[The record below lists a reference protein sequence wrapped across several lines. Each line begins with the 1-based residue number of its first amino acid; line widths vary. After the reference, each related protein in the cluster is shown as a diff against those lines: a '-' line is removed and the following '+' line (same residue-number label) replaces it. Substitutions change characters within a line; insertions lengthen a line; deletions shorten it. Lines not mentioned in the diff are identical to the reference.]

1 MQHISS
7 YSKKSVMS
15 ESINSILII
24 DDNPM
29 NLLLTS
35 KILESAGYLT
45 KTAQSGQEGLN
56 MVSEELPSLILLDIS
71 MPDMDGYE
79 VCELLKANEKWKN
92 IPVIFLTANI
102 QTEDVV
108 KGFKT
113 GGVDYITKPF
123 KSEELFVRVNTH
135 LELAESRRKI
145 VEMNYNRDKLYSII
159 AHDIRSP
166 LSGILQTLDAIDQ
179 GFIAPTDNDFTEI
192 INHLKE
198 RTKETHTLLNS
209 LLQWTKIQTDGMS
222 LQPTL
227 IELHFLLKSCVQLLQ
242 AIADVKQI
250 KINVQDGVFYAMCDE
265 MSMHT
270 VFRNLISNAVKF
282 TNPGGV
288 VNIGFVDLDSS
299 VKVSIADNGIGMSLD
314 VIQRIFINDEHFS
327 SSGTGNEQGTGLGL
341 MLVKDFVK
349 KNNAR
354 IDVNSQ
360 PGTGTTFT
368 VEIPKI

>member
-1 MQHISS
+1 
-7 YSKKSVMS
+7 MS
-15 ESINSILII
+15 ESLNSILII

-45 KTAQSGQEGLN
+45 KTALSGQEGLK
-56 MVSEELPSLILLDIS
+56 MVLEELPSLILLDIS

-92 IPVIFLTANI
+92 IPVIYLTANM

-135 LELAESRRKI
+135 LELAESR
-145 VEMNYNRDKLYSII
+145 
-159 AHDIRSP
+159 
-166 LSGILQTLDAIDQ
+166 QTLDAIDQ

-227 IELHFLLKSCVQLLQ
+227 VELHFLLKSCVQLLQ

-349 KNNAR
+349 KNNAK
-354 IDVNSQ
+354 IEVNSQ
-360 PGTGTTFT
+360 PGTGTKFT
-368 VEIPKI
+368 IEIPKE